1 MPPEAQRFI
10 SIRSSKNEGKRK
22 QIEILNHHLRKKV
35 NRKIVVAFL
44 GTIFFFAGAIAF
56 SQKIETVDGVR
67 VVHNETGGKWG
78 KNPEVAI
85 KLMRTIGDVDTE
97 DENLAFNSP
106 SDIAMDS
113 AGNIYIL
120 DSGNQRIQ
128 KFNSE
133 GKYLAMIG
141 RKGQGPGEFASPSSL
156 DIDNKGNLYV
166 LDSMRLQILAPDG
179 SILKIIKTV
188 ELNPEKL
195 RVLRSGLFVARIPFR
210 RGAFFEQR
218 KSLPKMLRL
227 TDSQMNVLKEFGD
240 MVDYKE
246 NITNESANWAF
257 FEVDRNDNIYLD
269 FSCQNRIEKY
279 SPDGQF
285 LWKADR
291 PLNYSTDIIKKGRLV
306 TTATSQTY
314 YAPKMNKCSNGIS
327 VDERGRAWTL
337 TLNRQIKKEEE
348 VIHYVSGTPAG
359 ITKKTIG
366 NVDLRTTD
374 MYKLE
379 IFAPDGILLGEIP
392 LNHFSDSIRIIG
404 DNLFLFDRDR
414 GVKYYQY
421 KIIEK

>member
-1 MPPEAQRFI
+1 MDILCTGVFCTLYLFAPENTYP
-10 SIRSSKNEGKRK
+10 K
-22 QIEILNHHLRKKV
+22 
-35 NRKIVVAFL
+35 
-44 GTIFFFAGAIAF
+44 
-56 SQKIETVDGVR
+56 KIETIDGVR
-67 VVHNETGGKWG
+67 VVHNEKGGKWG

-113 AGNIYIL
+113 SGNIYIL

-128 KFNSE
+128 KFSPE
-133 GKYLAMIG
+133 GKYLATIG

-156 DIDNKGNLYV
+156 DIDSKGYLYV
-166 LDSMRLQILAPDG
+166 LDSMRLQILAPD
-179 SILKIIKTV
+179 SKVLKIIKTV

-195 RVLRSGLFVARIPFR
+195 RVSKCGLFVARIPFR
-210 RGAFFEQR
+210 SGAFFIQR

-246 NITNESANWAF
+246 NITNETANWAF
-257 FEVDRNDNIYLD
+257 FEVDRNDNIYLE
-269 FSCQNRIEKY
+269 FSYQNRIEKY
-279 SPDGQF
+279 SPDGQL

-291 PLNYSTDIIKKGRLV
+291 LLNYGTDIIQKGKLV

-314 YAPKMNKCSNGIS
+314 FAPKMNRCSNGIA
-327 VDERGRAWTL
+327 VDEKSRVWTL
-337 TLNRQIKKEEE
+337 TLNRQIKKEEI
-348 VIHYVSGTPAG
+348 VTQYVSGTPAG
-359 ITKKTIG
+359 VTKKTIG
-366 NVDLRTTD
+366 NTDLRTTD

-379 IFAPDGILLGEIP
+379 IFATDGILLGEIP
-392 LNHFSDSIRIIG
+392 LNHFADSIRIIG

>member
-1 MPPEAQRFI
+1 MKKLFVR
-10 SIRSSKNEGKRK
+10 G
-22 QIEILNHHLRKKV
+22 ILCAGV
-35 NRKIVVAFL
+35 FCVVYL
-44 GTIFFFAGAIAF
+44 FAVITAYP
-56 SQKIETVDGVR
+56 QKIETIDGVR
-67 VVHNETGGKWG
+67 VVHNEKVGKWG

-85 KLMRTIGDVDTE
+85 KLIRTIGDVDTE
-97 DENLAFNSP
+97 DENLAFDSP

-128 KFNSE
+128 KFSPE
-133 GKYLAMIG
+133 GKYLSTIG

-156 DIDNKGNLYV
+156 DIDSKGYLYV
-166 LDSMRLQILAPDG
+166 LDSMRLQILAPD
-179 SILKIIKTV
+179 SKVLKIIKTV

-195 RVLRSGLFVARIPFR
+195 RVLKSGLFVARIPFR
-210 RGAFFEQR
+210 SEAFFIQR

-246 NITNESANWAF
+246 NITNETANWAF
-257 FEVDRNDNIYLD
+257 FEVDRNDNIYLE
-269 FSCQNRIEKY
+269 FSYQNRIEKY
-279 SPDGQF
+279 SPDGQL
-285 LWKADR
+285 LWKSDR
-291 PLNYSTDIIKKGRLV
+291 LLNYGTDIIQKGKLV

-314 YAPKMNKCSNGIS
+314 FAPKMNRCSNGIA
-327 VDERGRAWTL
+327 VDEKSRVWTL

-348 VIHYVSGTPAG
+348 IVHYVSGTPAG
-359 ITKKTIG
+359 VTKKTIG
-366 NVDLRTTD
+366 NTDLRTTD
-374 MYKLE
+374 MFKLE
-379 IFAPDGILLGEIP
+379 IFAPDGIMLGEIP
-392 LNHFSDSIRIIG
+392 LDHFADSIRIIG